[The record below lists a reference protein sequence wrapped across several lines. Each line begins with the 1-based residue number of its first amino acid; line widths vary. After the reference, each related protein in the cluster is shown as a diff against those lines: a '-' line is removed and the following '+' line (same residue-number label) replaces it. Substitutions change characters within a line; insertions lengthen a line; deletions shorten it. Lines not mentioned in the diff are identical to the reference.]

1 MRAVSRLTVSVQLG
15 LGSARLVAAA
25 AVEVETTL
33 RSDNV
38 GLEKWALFVAVTGP
52 DE

>member
-1 MRAVSRLTVSVQLG
+1 MRAVSRLIVRVQLD
-15 LGSARLVAAA
+15 SARLVAAA

-33 RSDNV
+33 RSDNLE
-38 GLEKWALFVAVTGP
+38 LEKWALFVAVTGP